1 MREQGGGQARPARR
15 DAGGNRPTAGRRAA
29 AATPDATASA
39 DPSPTALG
47 RAEAGTPG
55 QAPSVPDA
63 AGLVATLWRDA
74 PPVLVPPAGGR
85 GEPAASSARLLA
97 ALTQIADAAGT
108 EIRDEG
114 APGRERRGRRAPR
127 RHGAR
132 RRGRARGPG
141 AGAHP
146 GRPHARRRAGVA
158 HPPAPRPHGAVAGR
172 AGRRGPDA
180 GPAAD
185 LCLWVLEHL
194 EVDAQ

>member
-1 MREQGGGQARPARR
+1 V
-15 DAGGNRPTAGRRAA
+15 NRPTAGRRAA

-114 APGRERRGRRAPR
+114 
-127 RHGAR
+127 
-132 RRGRARGPG
+132 GPG
-141 AGAHP
+141 AGAP
-146 GRPHARRRAGVA
+146 RAAMLLADTARAVVA
-158 HPPAPRPHGAVAGR
+158 VLADPVPAPLPAARTPAGGLASPTRLRLARMEQWLAAR
-172 AGRRGPDA
+172 AAEDPDA